1 MRRSKRL
8 EKVRNRSEDEGTNES
23 TNRLTYVG
31 GSGSDDGDG
40 RQRDADER
48 ARHAQRTRHRSR
60 ATMRLELVAEQTD
73 VAAGVA
79 PKLTPAQLV
88 REAVDVGTHLAS
100 SIELQQERDERD
112 EVEERSTS
120 KGELA
125 LTSFA

>member
-1 MRRSKRL
+1 M
-8 EKVRNRSEDEGTNES
+8 
-23 TNRLTYVG
+23 TYVG

-60 ATMRLELVAEQTD
+60 ATMRLELVAELTD